1 MLAKTAI
8 YSGKT
13 NLLYLTSNPDALG
26 ISTSVK
32 ITAMSIENPTCMNNP
47 PTALGGWAL
56 TATTATTIGS
66 TASGTP
72 LTVPAPLE
80 LP

>member
-13 NLLYLTSNPDALG
+13 NLLYLMSNPDALG

-56 TATTATTIGS
+56 TATTPATIGS
-66 TASGTP
+66 TAAGNP